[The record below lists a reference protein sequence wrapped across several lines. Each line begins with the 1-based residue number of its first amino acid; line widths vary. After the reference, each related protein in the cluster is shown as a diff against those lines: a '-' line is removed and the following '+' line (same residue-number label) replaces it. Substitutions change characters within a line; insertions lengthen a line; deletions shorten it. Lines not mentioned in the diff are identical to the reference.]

1 MTAFL
6 VGTPPQTIT
15 YDRASGRYRGSDGK
29 FTSRD
34 RILRLVDEEAA
45 RLSTR
50 MQAHARNLT
59 AGNIDLPTFQKRTAE
74 DLKLS
79 HVRSTILGAG
89 GRSQTTAAQYG
100 SAGRLLRDQYE
111 FLDGFSRDL
120 AAGKLTR
127 EQAIARAGLYGASTR
142 SAFHQAEKI
151 ARGREGFIEAKRSLD
166 PNAAHCPQCLSYSTS
181 GQWKPL
187 NEITMPTVNCSC
199 KSRCR
204 CVVSFRK
211 AKRS

>member
-6 VGTPPQTIT
+6 VGASPQTVT

-29 FTSRD
+29 FTSRSTL
-34 RILRLVDEEAA
+34 LRLVDEEAA

-59 AGNIDLPTFQKRTAE
+59 AGNIDLPTFQKRAAE
-74 DLKLS
+74 ELKLS
-79 HVRSTILGAG
+79 HIRTTILGAG

-100 SAGRLLRDQYE
+100 SAGRLLRDQYNY
-111 FLDGFSRDL
+111 LDGFSRDISN
-120 AAGKLTR
+120 GKLTKS
-127 EQAIARAGLYGASTR
+127 QIIQRASLYGASTR
-142 SAFHQAEKI
+142 SAFHQSEKI
-151 ARGREGFIEAKRSLD
+151 ARGREGFVEAMRRLD
-166 PNAAHCPQCLSYSTS
+166 PASQHCDQCLGFDTK

-187 NEITMPTVNCSC
+187 IEVTMPTVNCSC

-211 AKRS
+211 VKRS